1 VTDRTESTI
10 TLAWKRSTGN
20 VKAYHLYRGRV
31 RVGKTRT
38 TSYTFRRLACG
49 RSYWLAVRASDGAGH
64 RSRKARITASTTVC
78 SPDTQ
83 PPSAPTNLATSA
95 TGQTGTTLSWTA
107 STDNVGV
114 AGYDVF
120 VNATKVASTTTQTS
134 YTLTGLTCGTSYT
147 LGVEPYDAAGNRSAR
162 STNVA
167 STSACSS
174 GGATASFYSS
184 SSPWNT
190 PIASGAAID
199 PNSSAMVNA
208 LVAAGNSQGF
218 LVTWKSWSVP
228 IYYANSTTP
237 KTSVSLTASW
247 APANTMAGVPIP
259 SNAAPDPSGDGHMM
273 IVDSSTGCEYDFW
286 KARKNS
292 DETWAAD
299 WGNTTYTTNNG
310 IYAYGLSARGSG
322 FALGAG
328 LILPN
333 EMNAGQINHAL
344 IFSFPSTKSGG
355 PVASATESDG
365 QTSSTG
371 AIPEGARL
379 QLDPSL
385 DLSTLGLTPWQLAI
399 ARALQTYGMILGDTG
414 GGVSLYAQNP
424 QSTSTSYP
432 WPGDKYNYLPT
443 SLLSRMQVLT
453 TGSQFSP
460 TYKLVPTS
468 CATMS

>member
-1 VTDRTESTI
+1 MFSRRRRLPTRQSFLIAVVLVVLALATGVGSAAGGVSPSKPTGLRVTDRTESSI
-10 TLAWKRSTGN
+10 TLAWKASTGN
-20 VKAYHLYRGRV
+20 VQGYYLYRGRI
-31 RVGKTRT
+31 RVGKTSA
-38 TSYTFRRLACG
+38 TSYTFGGLSCG
-49 RSYWLAVRASDGAGH
+49 RSYKLSVQAYDAAGH
-64 RSRKARITASTTVC
+64 RSRKASTTASTAVC
-78 SPDTQ
+78 SP
-83 PPSAPTNLATSA
+83 
-95 TGQTGTTLSWTA
+95 
-107 STDNVGV
+107 
-114 AGYDVF
+114 
-120 VNATKVASTTTQTS
+120 
-134 YTLTGLTCGTSYT
+134 
-147 LGVEPYDAAGNRSAR
+147 VEPSPPPDEPP
-162 STNVA
+162 
-167 STSACSS
+167 
-174 GGATASFYSS
+174 FYSS

-199 PNSSAMVNA
+199 PNSSAMVNT

-218 LVTWKSWSVP
+218 LVTWRSWSVP

-286 KARKNS
+286 KARKNT
-292 DETWAAD
+292 DGTWAAD

-344 IFSFPSTKSGG
+344 VFSFPSTKSGG
-355 PVASATESDG
+355 PVPSATESDG

-385 DLSTLGLTPWQLAI
+385 DLSTLGLTPWQLTI
-399 ARALQTYGMILGDTG
+399 ARVLQTHGMILGDTG

-424 QSTSTSYP
+424 QSTSMSYP
-432 WPGDKYNYLPT
+432 WPNDTYNYLPT
-443 SLLSRMQVLT
+443 SLLSRMRVLT
-453 TGSQFSP
+453 IGSQFSP